1 MCSFYVAVSSSMLE
15 RGREKE
21 RGTLGGGKFLGP
33 LYWANVLF
41 LKFLSFFFFF
51 FENWLY

>member
-1 MCSFYVAVSSSMLE
+1 MCSFYIAVSSSMLE

-21 RGTLGGGKFLGP
+21 RGTLGGDTPVCIVEGKLLGP

-41 LKFLSFFFFF
+41 FYLCF
-51 FENWLY
+51 